1 MVVSF
6 LDLPNNSSISVIDN
20 FYSETELDE
29 IKGELKL
36 LSAVAE
42 LNIFK
47 NDGVAKDKDKEI
59 DLMQKSNSFFLD
71 NLYAGKRNLSKILNI
86 NRKLFT
92 DTELKIKLVEKNL
105 FYDHIFNSDFDTTL
119 LNFYGPT
126 DYYKPHKDT
135 SCFTALTFF
144 KLEEF
149 SGGNLLFPEYEIEIE
164 AVENRLVIFPGF
176 VLHGSEEVTK
186 GIRVSM
192 AQFINYR
199 AGT

>member
-6 LDLPNNSSISVIDN
+6 LDLPNNFSIAIVDN
-20 FYSETELDE
+20 FYSETELSE
-29 IKGELKL
+29 IKDELKL

-42 LNIFK
+42 LKVFVNK
-47 NDGVAKDKDKEI
+47 PAKDEEDNLK
-59 DLMQKSNSFFLD
+59 QKSNSFFLD
-71 NLYAGKRNLSKILNI
+71 DFYKNKRELSKVLNA
-86 NRKLFT
+86 NRKLFSS
-92 DTELKIKLVEKNL
+92 ELQTKLIEKNL
-105 FYDHIFNSDFDTTL
+105 FYEHIFHSNFDTTL
-119 LNFYGPT
+119 LNFYKPT
-126 DYYKPHKDT
+126 DYYQPHRDN

-149 SGGNLLFPEYEIEIE
+149 SGGNLVFPEYDIKVE

-176 VLHGSEEVTK
+176 ILHGSEEVTK

-199 AGT
+199 TGTDR

>member
-6 LDLPNNSSISVIDN
+6 IDLPNNFSLPIIDD
-20 FYSETELDE
+20 FYSEIELNE
-29 IKGELKL
+29 IKNDLKL

-42 LNIFK
+42 LKVFVNE
-47 NDGVAKDKDKEI
+47 VAKDEENNSK
-59 DLMQKSNSFFLD
+59 QKSNSLFLD
-71 NLYAGKRNLSKILNI
+71 DLYAGKRDLSKILNI

>member
-6 LDLPNNSSISVIDN
+6 IDLPNNFSLPIIDD
-20 FYSETELDE
+20 FYSETELSE
-29 IKGELKL
+29 IKDDLKL

-42 LNIFK
+42 LKVFVNK
-47 NDGVAKDKDKEI
+47 AAKDEKNNSK
-59 DLMQKSNSFFLD
+59 QKSNSFFLD
-71 NLYAGKRNLSKILNI
+71 DFYENKRDLSKVLKT
-86 NRKLFT
+86 NRKLFS
-92 DTELKIKLVEKNL
+92 EEVKAKLLEKSL
-105 FYDHIFNSDFDTTL
+105 FYEHIFYSNFDTTL
-119 LNFYGPT
+119 LNFYEPT
-126 DYYKPHKDT
+126 DYYQPHRDT

-149 SGGNLLFPEYEIEIE
+149 SGGNLIFPEYDIKVE

-192 AQFINYR
+192 AQFINYKAR
-199 AGT
+199 D

>member
-6 LDLPNNSSISVIDN
+6 IDLPNNSLISVIDN
-20 FYSETELDE
+20 FYSPSELED
-29 IKGELKL
+29 IKNELKL
-36 LSAVAE
+36 LSAVAD
-42 LNIFK
+42 LKIFK
-47 NDGVAKDKDKEI
+47 NDGVAVDENGK
-59 DLMQKSNSFFLD
+59 LRQKSNSLFLD
-71 NLYAGKRNLSKILNI
+71 NLYIDKRNLSKILTI
-86 NRKLFT
+86 NRKLFSEEVRT
-92 DTELKIKLVEKNL
+92 KLIEKSL
-105 FYDHIFNSDFDTTL
+105 FYEHIFYSDFDTTL

-126 DYYKPHKDT
+126 DYYQPHRDI

-149 SGGNLLFPEYEIEIE
+149 SGGNLVFPEYDIKVE

-199 AGT
+199 TRTDR

>member
-6 LDLPNNSSISVIDN
+6 IDLPNNFSLPIIDD
-20 FYSETELDE
+20 FYSETELSE
-29 IKGELKL
+29 IKDDLKL
-36 LSAVAE
+36 LSAVAK
-42 LNIFK
+42 LKVFVNK
-47 NDGVAKDKDKEI
+47 AAKDEENNPK
-59 DLMQKSNSFFLD
+59 QKSNSFFLD
-71 NLYAGKRNLSKILNI
+71 GFYENKRDLSKVLKI
-86 NRKLFT
+86 NRKLFSEEVRT
-92 DTELKIKLVEKNL
+92 KLIEKSL
-105 FYDHIFNSDFDTTL
+105 FYEHIFYSDFDTTL
-119 LNFYGPT
+119 LNFYEPA
-126 DYYKPHKDT
+126 DYYKPHRDI

-149 SGGNLLFPEYEIEIE
+149 SGGDLVFPEYNIKVE

-176 VLHGSEEVTK
+176 ILHGSEEVTK

>member
-6 LDLPNNSSISVIDN
+6 IDLPNNFSLPIIDD
-20 FYSETELDE
+20 FYSETELSE
-29 IKGELKL
+29 IKDDLKL

-42 LNIFK
+42 LKVFVNK
-47 NDGVAKDKDKEI
+47 AAKDEENNSK
-59 DLMQKSNSFFLD
+59 QKSNSFFLD
-71 NLYAGKRNLSKILNI
+71 DFYENKRDLSKVLKT
-86 NRKLFT
+86 NRKLFS
-92 DTELKIKLVEKNL
+92 EEVKAKLLEKSL
-105 FYDHIFNSDFDTTL
+105 FYEHIFYSNFDTTL
-119 LNFYGPT
+119 LNFYEPT
-126 DYYKPHKDT
+126 DYYQPHRDT

-149 SGGNLLFPEYEIEIE
+149 SGGNLIFPEYDIKVE

-192 AQFINYR
+192 AQFINYKAR
-199 AGT
+199 D

>member
-1 MVVSF
+1 MDVSF
-6 LDLPNNSSISVIDN
+6 IDLTNNFSIPVIDN

-36 LSAVAE
+36 LSAAAKLKVFVNKA
-42 LNIFK
+42 
-47 NDGVAKDKDKEI
+47 AKDEENNSK
-59 DLMQKSNSFFLD
+59 QKSNSFFLD
-71 NLYAGKRNLSKILNI
+71 DFYENKRDLSKVLNI
-86 NRKLFT
+86 NRKLFSS
-92 DTELKIKLVEKNL
+92 ELRTKLVEKNL
-105 FYDHIFNSDFDTTL
+105 FYNHIFYSDFDSTL

-149 SGGNLLFPEYEIEIE
+149 SGGNLIFPEYDIKVE

-192 AQFINYR
+192 AQFINYKAR
-199 AGT
+199 D

>member
-1 MVVSF
+1 MVISF
-6 LDLPNNSSISVIDN
+6 LDLPNNFSIAIVDN
-20 FYSETELDE
+20 FYSEAELKE
-29 IKGELKL
+29 IKDELKL

-42 LNIFK
+42 LKVFVNK
-47 NDGVAKDKDKEI
+47 PAKDEEDSPK
-59 DLMQKSNSFFLD
+59 QKSNSFFLD
-71 NLYAGKRNLSKILNI
+71 SLYNNKRDLSKILTF
-86 NRKLFT
+86 NRKLFSS
-92 DTELKIKLVEKNL
+92 KLQAKLIEKNL
-105 FYDHIFNSDFDTTL
+105 FYEHIFHSDFDTTL

-126 DYYKPHKDT
+126 DYYKPHRDT

-149 SGGNLLFPEYEIEIE
+149 SGGNLIFPEYEIEIE

-199 AGT
+199 AGD

>member
-1 MVVSF
+1 MDVSF
-6 LDLPNNSSISVIDN
+6 IDLPNNFSIPVIDN
-20 FYSETELDE
+20 FYSESELED
-29 IKGELKL
+29 IKNELKL
-36 LSAVAE
+36 LSAVAD
-42 LNIFK
+42 LKIFK
-47 NDGVAKDKDKEI
+47 NDGVAVDENGK
-59 DLMQKSNSFFLD
+59 LRQKSNSLFLD
-71 NLYAGKRNLSKILNI
+71 KFYRGKRDLSKILTL
-86 NRKLFT
+86 NRKLFSS
-92 DTELKIKLVEKNL
+92 ELQTKLIEKNL
-105 FYDHIFNSDFDTTL
+105 FYEHIFYSDFDTTL

-126 DYYKPHKDT
+126 DYYQPHKDT

-149 SGGNLLFPEYEIEIE
+149 SGGNLVFPEYEIEIE

>member
-6 LDLPNNSSISVIDN
+6 IDLPNNSSIPIVDN
-20 FYSETELDE
+20 FYSEIELKE
-29 IKGELKL
+29 IKDELKL

-42 LNIFK
+42 LKVFVNK
-47 NDGVAKDKDKEI
+47 AAKDEEDNSK
-59 DLMQKSNSFFLD
+59 QKSNSFFLED
-71 NLYAGKRNLSKILNI
+71 LYDGKRDLSKILKI
-86 NRKLFT
+86 NRKLFS
-92 DTELKIKLVEKNL
+92 EEVRAKLIEKSL
-105 FYDHIFNSDFDTTL
+105 FYEHIFYSNIDTTL
-119 LNFYGPT
+119 LNFYEPT
-126 DYYKPHKDT
+126 DYYKPHRDT

-144 KLEEF
+144 KLEDF
-149 SGGNLLFPEYEIEIE
+149 SGGNLVFPEYEIEIE